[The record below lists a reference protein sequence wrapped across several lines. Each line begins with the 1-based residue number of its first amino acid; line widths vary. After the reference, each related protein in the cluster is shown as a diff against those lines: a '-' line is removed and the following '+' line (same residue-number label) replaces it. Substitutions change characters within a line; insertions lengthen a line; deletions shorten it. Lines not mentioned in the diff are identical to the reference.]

1 MLTLTM
7 RTGAI
12 PVAARDR
19 LAGFVATL
27 PSSFEAVLK
36 AAVDVQA
43 QAFGLPPQQPRLAHE
58 GPYGGPSR
66 DRVFVEVLATDRGVV
81 TLDVAA
87 AARRIAASPEGPSE
101 QGESLDVWVAGIG
114 RPGIEAAVEEL
125 CAAFAD
131 QFGVS
136 LGEFSYTADRFDQL
150 KGEGVEAAV
159 AATPDELASA
169 RLLCDRSVRAMATAI
184 ASSGGLLAGDAAK
197 QLGNVEASAA
207 AAVTESLLAA
217 GLIES
222 EIVVICRRTSRQV
235 ARVPGPE
242 TLEEMRRVGVRC
254 ACGADI
260 SQERAEASLTIT
272 SPGRLLLHGSRWLAV
287 VVMDELGALGIG
299 PESILLEQG
308 AGGEQTNCFADI
320 SGELVLIEL
329 ADREFSLGN
338 AYAFGAKIGT
348 HQPAHSVIVTS
359 AHAGDDAKEHFQRAE
374 VSAAEDDFWHG
385 RRGAPNQ
392 VAFIEGVE
400 RLRSGLETLVSGIY
414 ARDAERILVEL
425 LPSASVDAG
434 KVVAAIAGRQ
444 ASASRP
450 AEDVRPQEPS
460 GRSLRIRSTAA
471 SAPETLQWET

>member
-1 MLTLTM
+1 M
-7 RTGAI
+7 RTGAL

-19 LAGFVATL
+19 LAGFVAVL
-27 PSSFEAVLK
+27 PSRFEAVLK
-36 AAVDVQA
+36 SAVDVQA
-43 QAFGLPPQQPRLAHE
+43 RAFGLPPQQPRLRRE

-66 DRVFVEVLATDRGVV
+66 ERVFVEVLATDGGFA

-87 AARRIAASPEGPSE
+87 AARRLATSPEGPSE
-101 QGESLDVWVAGIG
+101 QPESLDVWIAGIG
-114 RPGIEAAVEEL
+114 QPGIEAAVEEL
-125 CAAFAD
+125 CAAFAE

-150 KGEGVEAAV
+150 KGDGIDAAV
-159 AATPDELASA
+159 AATPEELASA
-169 RLLCDRSVRAMATAI
+169 RLLCDPSARAMATAI
-184 ASSGGLLAGDAAK
+184 ASSGGLLAGDAAQ
-197 QLGNVEASAA
+197 QLGSAEASGAQ
-207 AAVTESLLAA
+207 AVTQSLIAA

-272 SPGRLLLHGSRWLAV
+272 SPGRLLLQGSRWLAV
-287 VVMDELGALGIG
+287 IVMDELRALGIP
-299 PESILLEQG
+299 PESILLEHG
-308 AGGEQTNCFADI
+308 AGGEQTNCFVDI
-320 SGELVLIEL
+320 SGELVLIDL

-359 AHAGDDAKEHFQRAE
+359 AYAGDDAKEHFQRAE
-374 VSAAEDDFWHG
+374 VSAAEDEFWHG

-392 VAFIEGVE
+392 VTFIEGVE
-400 RLRSGLETLVSGIY
+400 RLRSGLQTLVSDIY
-414 ARDAERILVEL
+414 ARDAERILAEL
-425 LPSASVDAG
+425 LPSANVDAG
-434 KVVAAIAGRQ
+434 KVVAAIAGRP

-450 AEDVRPQEPS
+450 TEDVRPPEPS
-460 GRSLRIRSTAA
+460 PRSLRIRSTAP